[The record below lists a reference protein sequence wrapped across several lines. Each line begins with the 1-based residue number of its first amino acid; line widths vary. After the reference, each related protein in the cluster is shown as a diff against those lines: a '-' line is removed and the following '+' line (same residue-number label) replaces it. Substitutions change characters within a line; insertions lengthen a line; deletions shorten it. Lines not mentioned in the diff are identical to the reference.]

1 MIGCRRNAG
10 VSMNGKIG
18 HFTGVVDSINVK
30 GAGPNSAQVLVAL
43 RDETGGKKAL
53 VILSDSEPQVFAG
66 MVSLLTVAFENG
78 LAVDAWFQ
86 SASPTD
92 KLTELEIRR
101 GR

>member
-1 MIGCRRNAG
+1 
-10 VSMNGKIG
+10 MNGKVG

-43 RDETGGKKAL
+43 RDERGEKKAL
-53 VILSDSEPQVFAG
+53 VVLSDSEPQVFAG
-66 MVSLLTVAFENG
+66 MVSLLTLAFESG
-78 LAVDAWFQ
+78 LTVDAWFEP
-86 SASPTD
+86 AKPTD